1 MIKRHAS
8 SVRHRSWCYVIC
20 VLCSLL
26 LSIFLA
32 GCNPPG
38 ASVVPTFAPP
48 PPYSPPPGSA
58 YTVEPGNLLEII
70 ETRGRVVARREAP
83 LMFPVGGT
91 LKAVYVSPSDAVKE
105 GDLLA
110 ELDAPEVERQ
120 AMLAQFDL
128 ALAEAS
134 LRTAELNA
142 REAAQMTAPP
152 GLMVDVELLSVQIA
166 AERAQAARDRAN
178 QEYLRALDRIW
189 ELPEVA
195 EAYAWELHLK
205 QQDLDL
211 AQAHLTHV
219 RQTRQQVQLQSQQS
233 LSMTLA
239 LHELQVEMARIR
251 VERARLEYTLITE
264 QLSGTL
270 LTAPLPGVIVSIEKQ
285 AGDNVGAYEPI
296 GTVADPS
303 ELWIVATVLEEEVD
317 RVAIGQP
324 VTIQLDIYPNKEYV
338 GTILQVINRPTVLQ
352 GRNTYEVTITFDAD
366 QNVPAIVR
374 VGADVQI
381 AGRTREDVLV
391 VPSNAIHTVGKQAY
405 VEVVKDDGDFE
416 RIDIQTG
423 VSDGTLTEIVAG
435 IQVGQV
441 VRMP

>member
-1 MIKRHAS
+1 
-8 SVRHRSWCYVIC
+8 
-20 VLCSLL
+20 
-26 LSIFLA
+26 
-32 GCNPPG
+32 
-38 ASVVPTFAPP
+38 
-48 PPYSPPPGSA
+48 
-58 YTVEPGNLLEII
+58 
-70 ETRGRVVARREAP
+70 
-83 LMFPVGGT
+83 MFPVGGT

-134 LRTAELNA
+134 LKTAELNA

-152 GLMVDVELLSVQIA
+152 GLMVDVELLSVQIT

-219 RQTRQQVQLQSQQS
+219 RQTQQQVQLQSQQS

-435 IQVGQV
+435 LQVGQV